1 MGSFTRVQFYYG
13 ELAEAFQNWK
23 LPVYGAFLEGTSIH
37 QLSDPKPGV
46 LLLGNESQGISKE
59 VEKWVSSKVTI
70 PSFGGAESLNVAIA
84 TAIFCDNFKR
94 LLSK

>member
-13 ELAEAFQNWK
+13 DLAKAFQEWE
-23 LPVYGAFLEGTSIH
+23 LRVYRAFLEGECIH
-37 QLSDPKPGV
+37 ELTKPAPGV

-59 VEKWVSSKVTI
+59 AGKWVSSKVTI
-70 PSFGGAESLNVAIA
+70 PSFGKAESLNVAIA

-94 LLSK
+94 LVHP

>member
-1 MGSFTRVQFYYG
+1 M
-13 ELAEAFQNWK
+13 
-23 LPVYGAFLEGTSIH
+23 
-37 QLSDPKPGV
+37 
-46 LLLGNESQGISKE
+46 
-59 VEKWVSSKVTI
+59 EKWVTHKVTI

>member
-1 MGSFTRVQFYYG
+1 
-13 ELAEAFQNWK
+13 
-23 LPVYGAFLEGTSIH
+23 
-37 QLSDPKPGV
+37 
-46 LLLGNESQGISKE
+46 
-59 VEKWVSSKVTI
+59 VEKWVTNKVTI